1 MKFITV
7 TPAGRR
13 RYLEVLAA
21 YLLRNRDIIDEHHW
35 WLNTRVPKDIAF
47 IHQLTDRYPDFFR
60 IVAKPMDSRLSLGGS
75 IWRYLRDCTD
85 EETIYARFDD
95 DICYMADDAL
105 ANFRRF
111 REENSEP
118 FLVLGN
124 IVNNAVCSYFHQRA
138 DLIPKRWDAVGNECM
153 DEVGWRSGAFARRL
167 HHRFLRDVECGTQA
181 RWQNVAIETDG
192 VSRFSINA
200 ISWLGRDL
208 CGQPELE
215 IDEVEEEP
223 FLTEELPARLRRP
236 NVVCSAALFS
246 HFAFYPQRHYIER
259 AAPDILAR
267 YRAISREVVVPR
279 RKRRP
284 LLLGSYEHLRRGSV
298 AAFYGVRNWNRRR
311 AA

>member
-21 YLLRNRDIIDEHHW
+21 YLLRNRDVIDEHHW

-47 IHQLTDRYPDFFR
+47 IHQLADRYPDFFR
-60 IVAKPMDSRLSLGGS
+60 VVAKPMDPKLSLAGS

-85 EETIYARFDD
+85 EDTSYARFDD
-95 DICYMADDAL
+95 DICYMTDDAI
-105 ANFRRF
+105 ANLRRF
-111 REENSEP
+111 REENTEP

-124 IVNNAVCSYFHQRA
+124 IVNNAVCSCSHQRA
-138 DLIPKRWDAVGNECM
+138 GLIPTSWDAVGNECM

-167 HHRFLRDVECGTQA
+167 HHRFLKDVERGVQA

-192 VSRFSINA
+192 TSRFSINA

-208 CGQPELE
+208 CGLPELE

-223 FLTEELPARLRRP
+223 FLTEELPTRLRRP
-236 NVVCSAALFS
+236 NLVCSTALFS

-259 AAPDILAR
+259 ASPDILAR
-267 YRAISREVVVPR
+267 YRTISREVVVPR

-284 LLLGSYEHLRRGSV
+284 LLLGPYEHLRRGSV